1 MTHALLAQDAI
12 EAIDTPTLSAMIA
25 KYPRVYAMGSSG
37 PDFLFYYKILPW
49 ERKNPLVRVKE
60 IGNLIHSSRINDFY
74 QSALGYIQTVTHTE
88 SREIMTV
95 FLAGHLAHWSLDSI
109 AHPYVFA
116 KTGEIGKGD
125 TKYWHFRFESM
136 LDTLMVTQVKG
147 FKIENIRMPE
157 FVATNKSTRKAVAT
171 LYQQIVLDL
180 FNENIDLKIYEECL
194 SSMANAAKLLYD
206 PYTLKFPGIQ
216 CGEKVAGKL
225 WEFSG
230 HMVIGEPDLK
240 HDILNLAHQPW
251 THPCDKTMVST
262 DSFLDLYLQ
271 AKDRA
276 MAVLYALEGIITMTQ
291 PKSSLNLITRDLTY
305 DTGLKNPPEMQYYDP
320 IYTSEDL

>member
-1 MTHALLAQDAI
+1 MPNIITHALLAQDAI
-12 EAIDTPTLSAMIA
+12 ESIDAPTLTELIA

-49 ERKNPLVRVKE
+49 EKADPTVKVKE
-60 IGNLIHSSRINDFY
+60 IGNLIHSTRINDFY
-74 QSALGYIQTVTHTE
+74 QSALGYIQTVKDDE
-88 SREIMTV
+88 ARDIMTV
-95 FLAGHLAHWSLDSI
+95 FLAGHLAHWALDSI

-116 KTGEIGKGD
+116 KTGEIGKGA

-147 FKIENIRMPE
+147 YKIENIKMPD
-157 FVATNKSTRKAVAT
+157 FVSSNKVTRKAVAE
-171 LYQQIVLDL
+171 LYRQVVLDL
-180 FNENIDLKIYEECL
+180 FNEDIDEKIYEECL
-194 SSMANAAKLLYD
+194 ASMASTAKLLYD

-216 CGEKVAGKL
+216 LGERAVGKL

-240 HDILNLAHQPW
+240 HDILNLAHKPW
-251 THPCDKTMVST
+251 THPCDDTLVST
-262 DSFLDLYLQ
+262 ESFLDLFMK
-271 AKDRA
+271 AKERA
-276 MAVLYALEGIITMTQ
+276 KAVLYALDGIITMSQ

-305 DTGLKNPPEMQYYDP
+305 DTGLKNPPEMKFYDP
-320 IYTSEDL
+320 IY

>member
-1 MTHALLAQDAI
+1 MPNIITHALLAQDAI
-12 EAIDTPTLSAMIA
+12 EAIDTPTLSALIA

-37 PDFLFYYKILPW
+37 PDFLFYFRILPW
-49 ERKNPLVRVKE
+49 QKADPSVKVKQ
-60 IGNLIHSSRINDFY
+60 IGNLIHSSKINDFY
-74 QSALGYIQTVTHTE
+74 QSALGYIQTVKDDST
-88 SREIMTV
+88 REIMTV

-147 FKIENIRMPE
+147 FKIENIRMPD
-157 FVATNKSTRKAVAT
+157 FVSSTKATRIAVAE
-171 LYQQIVLDL
+171 LYQQVVLDL
-180 FNENIDLKIYEECL
+180 FNENIDLKVYEECIA
-194 SSMANAAKLLYD
+194 SMASAAKLLYD

-216 CGEKVAGKL
+216 LGEKAAGKL

-240 HDILNLAHQPW
+240 HDILNLQHSQW
-251 THPCDKTMVST
+251 THPCDNTLVST
-262 DSFLDLYLQ
+262 DSFLDLYMK

-276 MAVLYALEGIITMTQ
+276 MAVLYALEGIITMNQ

-305 DTGLKNPPEMQYYDP
+305 DTGLKNPPEMKYYDP
-320 IYTSEDL
+320 IY